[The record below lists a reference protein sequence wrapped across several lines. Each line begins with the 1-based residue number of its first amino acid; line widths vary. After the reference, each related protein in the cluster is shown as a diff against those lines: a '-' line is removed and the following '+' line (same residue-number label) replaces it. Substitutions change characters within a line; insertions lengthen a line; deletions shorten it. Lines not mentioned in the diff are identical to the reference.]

1 MVIFHSK
8 LQIYQMVINDDVWC
22 NGVMLDTP
30 AETVFSFFK
39 TVLRVP
45 VYPEFRKV
53 CVYTHSNVS
62 FCSKSTQYST
72 FQNHY

>member
-8 LQIYQMVINDDVWC
+8 LQNYQMVINDDVWC

-53 CVYTHSNVS
+53 CIYT
-62 FCSKSTQYST
+62 FQRELLLKSTQYST
-72 FQNHY
+72 FQNQY